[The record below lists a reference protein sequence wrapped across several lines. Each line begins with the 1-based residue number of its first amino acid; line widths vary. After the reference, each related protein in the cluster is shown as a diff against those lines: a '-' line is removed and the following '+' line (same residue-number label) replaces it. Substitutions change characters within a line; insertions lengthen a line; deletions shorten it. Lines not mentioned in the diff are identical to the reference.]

1 MHRRFPGEIR
11 LFGQRLNEVV
21 DRALDLGNNDNDPRA
36 IELTGLSKNLI
47 RIRCSEMTDSCQQIN
62 GAIKEFILA
71 EFLPGEPAENLDDST
86 PLIEGAIVD
95 SIGIM
100 KLVLFIDEKF
110 GIEIEP
116 HEMSA
121 EFLGTIAD
129 IVKTVNVKIAQT

>member
-1 MHRRFPGEIR
+1 MTES
-11 LFGQRLNEVV
+11 
-21 DRALDLGNNDNDPRA
+21 DRH
-36 IELTGLSKNLI
+36 IEDAVT
-47 RIRCSEMTDSCQQIN
+47 
-62 GAIKEFILA
+62 EFVLK

-110 GIEIEP
+110 GVDIEP
-116 HEMSA
+116 HETSA

-129 IVKTVNVKIAQT
+129 IGDIVRAKIAKT